1 VQLIIAEI
9 LDQGDMRIGI
19 DARYLSHGL
28 VGGVHNHIA
37 WLIESLIKVGDAHE
51 FVLYADTKRPFEL
64 HDLPDNVAVRFLHYR
79 NRLSSVYHDLLMRRT
94 IAEDGV
100 DIIHFPA
107 NYGFA
112 PAGCPTVITLHD
124 QINILPLWEILRGHP
139 KRLSTVAMMTY
150 LHLVTTQAVKRADMI
165 LTVSE
170 YSRGK
175 ILEHGNFQPDRVVAI
190 INGPSPRLKR
200 IEDVDTLNAVKQRHR
215 LERPFVL
222 ADAIKNPGVLTR
234 AWERLPDAVRQ
245 HFQIVFFSRT
255 PAPPEDVLIAQRAG
269 FAQLLVRPSNEDLM
283 ALYSMASAFVFPS
296 WIEGLG
302 IPLLEAMTCGA
313 PVIASDRGSIPE
325 VAGDAALLHDV
336 DDIESFAR
344 SIERVLTDP
353 AEAARLRERG
363 YARAA
368 QFTWDKTARRVL
380 ECYERAL
387 SLRRPA

>member
-1 VQLIIAEI
+1 
-9 LDQGDMRIGI
+9 MRIGI

-37 WLIESLIKVGDAHE
+37 WLVESLVKAGSTHE
-51 FVLYADTKRPFEL
+51 FVLYADTKKPFEL
-64 HDLPDNVAVRFLHYR
+64 TQLPKNAHVRFLRYR
-79 NRLSSVYHDLLMRRT
+79 SPLSSVYHDLLMRRA

-100 DIIHFPA
+100 DVMHFPA

-124 QINILPLWEILRGHP
+124 QINILPLREILRGHP
-139 KRLSTVAMMTY
+139 KRLSTALMMTY
-150 LHLVTTQAVKRADMI
+150 LHVMTTQAVKRASMI

-170 YSRGK
+170 YSRSK
-175 ILEHGNFQPDRVVAI
+175 ILEHGNLQPDRVVAI
-190 INGPSPRLKR
+190 INGPSPRFKR
-200 IEDVDTLNAVKQRHR
+200 IEDADTLNEVKHR
-215 LERPFVL
+215 YSLERPFVL

-234 AWERLPDAVRQ
+234 AWERLPDALQQR
-245 HFQIVFFSRT
+245 FQIVFFSRT
-255 PAPPEDVLIAQRAG
+255 PSPPQEVLAAQRAG

-283 ALYSMASAFVFPS
+283 ALYSMADAFVFPS

-325 VAGDAALLHDV
+325 VAGEAALLHDV
-336 DDIESFAR
+336 DDIEGFAR
-344 SIERVLTDP
+344 SIERVLTDA
-353 AEAARLRERG
+353 AEAARLRELG

-380 ECYERAL
+380 ACYEQVREL
-387 SLRRPA
+387 STAS